1 LGVFKATFVV
11 GFFTL
16 VSRLGG
22 FVRDAL
28 MLSIIGV
35 GPIMDAFIVAFKFP
49 NFFRRISAEGA
60 FSSAFVPIYSGL
72 QAKEGKTIAFEFAKQ
87 AFAIMGI
94 ILLIFVACFEI
105 FTPQLMRVFAPG
117 LLETQERFQMAVDF
131 TRITFP
137 YILFISLASLM
148 GGVLNSLGKF
158 AAWSAAP
165 ILLNVI
171 MIASMLLL
179 APWVGGHGVALA
191 WGVFISGVA
200 QFVLLWI
207 SLYRNRHVMIIVKPQ
222 LTENIKILFR
232 KMVPGIIGAGVFQI
246 NVFVDMWIGSFLA
259 VGGLT
264 YIHVADRLNQL
275 PLSVIGIAISTAFL
289 PTLSGLFQTGKQQ
302 EATQELRRAISY
314 AMLMTV
320 PAATALFLLSLPI
333 TKVLFQ
339 RGAFTMA
346 DSIATA
352 HTIEAFVIGLPAYVL
367 AKVLST
373 GFFARQDTTT
383 PVIVG
388 IICVVVNFCL
398 NLLFMKPLAHVGIAL
413 ATTISSWVNVTLL
426 ILMLKRSKISLLDKM
441 MRMTLVKILICCIA
455 MAAVLQLIYAKIKTH
470 IVDCFGVV
478 PWILLTILIAIG
490 MVVYFSSAHLV
501 RLISFTELLAILRR
515 RKS

>member
-1 LGVFKATFVV
+1 MGVLKATFVV
-11 GFFTL
+11 GFLTIL
-16 VSRLGG
+16 SRLGG

-35 GPIMDAFIVAFKFP
+35 GPVMDAFIVAFKFP

-60 FSSAFVPIYSGL
+60 FSSAFVPLYSGL
-72 QAKEGKTIAFEFAKQ
+72 QAKEGNAFEFAKQ
-87 AFAIMGI
+87 AFVIMGI
-94 ILLIFVACFEI
+94 ILFIFVACFEI
-105 FTPQLMRVFAPG
+105 FTPQLMGVFAPG
-117 LLETQERFQMAVDF
+117 LLKTPERFQMAVDF

-165 ILLNVI
+165 ILLNII
-171 MIASMLLL
+171 MIASMVML

-191 WGVFISGVA
+191 WGVFISGLA
-200 QFVLLWI
+200 QFILLWV
-207 SLYRNRHVMIIVKPQ
+207 SLYRNQHVMTVVKPQ
-222 LTENIKILFR
+222 LTDNIKILFR

-246 NVFVDMWIGSFLA
+246 NVFVDLWMGSFLA

-289 PTLSGLFQTGKQQ
+289 PTLSGLFQTHKHQ
-302 EATQELRRAISY
+302 EAAQELRRAVSY
-314 AMLMTV
+314 AMLMTA

-346 DSIATA
+346 DSIAIAQTL
-352 HTIEAFVIGLPAYVL
+352 EAFVIGLPAYVL

-388 IICVVVNFCL
+388 IISVLTNFCL
-398 NLLFMKPLAHVGIAL
+398 NLMFIKPLAHVGVAL
-413 ATTISSWVNVTLL
+413 ATAISSWINVILL
-426 ILMLKRSKISLLDKM
+426 IIMLRRANISILDKM
-441 MRMTLVKILICCIA
+441 MRITLIKVLLCCTAMTAALKLGYAPIQSHILDSVGFAPWIFLAILIIVGMCI
-455 MAAVLQLIYAKIKTH
+455 
-470 IVDCFGVV
+470 
-478 PWILLTILIAIG
+478 
-490 MVVYFSSAHLV
+490 YFSCAHLV
-501 RLISFTELLAILRR
+501 RLISLTELLAILRR
-515 RKS
+515 RKT